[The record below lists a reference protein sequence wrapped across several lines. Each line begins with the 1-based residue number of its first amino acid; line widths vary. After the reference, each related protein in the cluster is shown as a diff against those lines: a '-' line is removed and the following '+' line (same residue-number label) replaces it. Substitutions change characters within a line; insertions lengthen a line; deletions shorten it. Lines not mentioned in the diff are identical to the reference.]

1 MNKAVDFVKK
11 QIDEFEERIFGKRKK
26 SRLKKND
33 SEIPKIENLSSKEFT
48 TEPFGKD
55 GQLKPNIKYREIERE
70 KALKK
75 VPPDNIL
82 I

>member
-55 GQLKPNIKYREIERE
+55 GQLKPNIKYKKNGRVI
-70 KALKK
+70 K
-75 VPPDNIL
+75 VPTIYN
-82 I
+82 